1 MTSLLIKA
9 VLSASIA
16 LPFALTHALQAQ
28 QSQSANPTFVDAKSQ
43 ANGKI
48 SLNPPPAG
56 RTRLS
61 GLYATQDSGGSI
73 GPGGV
78 FMPSINWR
86 FYYFLP
92 NGFVYLGSKDAGLE
106 QFNCTQVT
114 VNRYGDSVCTTYSA
128 DNDQMRIG
136 NRNPVRF
143 KRKGDDVV
151 IGDYT
156 FELIP
161 KASNLRLGG
170 SYSSFTAGVSAGSSA
185 GITFSKDGQFTS
197 SSFVGVAVDTNNQLG
212 SAQQPNRVSVA
223 GSSSKDAQG
232 TYKING
238 YTLEL
243 NYSDGRQARAFFAR
257 VAGDSVIRIGSRP
270 YTRK

>member
-1 MTSLLIKA
+1 M
-9 VLSASIA
+9 
-16 LPFALTHALQAQ
+16 
-28 QSQSANPTFVDAKSQ
+28 
-43 ANGKI
+43 
-48 SLNPPPAG
+48 
-56 RTRLS
+56 
-61 GLYATQDSGGSI
+61 

-78 FMPSINWR
+78 LMPSINWR

-106 QFNCTQVT
+106 QINCIQVT
-114 VNRYGDSVCTTYSA
+114 VNKYGDPRCTTYSA

-136 NRNPVRF
+136 TRNPTRF
-143 KRKGDDVV
+143 KRKGDDIV

-161 KASNLRLGG
+161 KATNLRLGG
-170 SYSSFTAGVSAGSSA
+170 SYNSFSAGTSA
-185 GITFSKDGQFTS
+185 ATSADITFLRDGRFTS
-197 SSFVGVAVDTNNQLG
+197 SSFVGVAVDTNAQLG
-212 SAQQPNRVSVA
+212 SAQQSNRVSVS
-223 GSSSKDAQG
+223 GSSSKEAQG

-257 VAGDSVIRIGSRP
+257 VAGDSVVRIGSRP

>member
-1 MTSLLIKA
+1 MKSPWFRPLIVLGLLVQA
-9 VLSASIA
+9 AWV
-16 LPFALTHALQAQ
+16 QAQ
-28 QSQSANPTFVDAKSQ
+28 SAPPTYVDAKSQ
-43 ANGKI
+43 ADGKI
-48 SLNPPPAG
+48 NLNPPPPG

-61 GLYATQDSGGSI
+61 GLYATQDSGASM

-78 FMPSINWR
+78 LMPSINWR

-106 QFNCTQVT
+106 QINCTQVT
-114 VNRYGDSVCTTYSA
+114 VNKYGDPVCTTYSA

-136 NRNPVRF
+136 MRNPTRF
-143 KRKGDDVV
+143 KRKGEDIV

-161 KASNLRLGG
+161 KANNLRLSG
-170 SYSSFTAGVSAGSSA
+170 SYNSFTAGVSAASSA
-185 GITFSKDGQFTS
+185 DITFSKDGRFTS
-197 SSFVGVAVDTNNQLG
+197 SSFVGVAVDTNAQLG
-212 SAQQPNRVSVA
+212 SAQQPNRVSVS
-223 GSSSKDAQG
+223 GSSAKEAQG

-257 VAGDSVIRIGSRP
+257 VAGESVVRIGSRP

>member
-1 MTSLLIKA
+1 MKSHWFRSL
-9 VLSASIA
+9 IA
-16 LPFALTHALQAQ
+16 LGLLVQAGWVLAQ
-28 QSQSANPTFVDAKSQ
+28 NAPPVYADAKSLASGQ
-43 ANGKI
+43 VN
-48 SLNPPPAG
+48 LNPPPPG
-56 RTRLS
+56 RNRLS
-61 GLYATQDSGGSI
+61 GLYATQDSDSSI

-78 FMPSINWR
+78 FMSSINWR

-92 NGFVYLGSKDAGLE
+92 NGFVYLGAKDAGLE
-106 QFNCTQVT
+106 QVNCTEVT
-114 VNRYGDSVCTTYSA
+114 VNKYGDAVCTTYSA
-128 DNDQMRIG
+128 DNDQIRIG
-136 NRNPVRF
+136 MQNPTRF
-143 KRKGDDVV
+143 KRKGEDIV

-170 SYSSFTAGVSAGSSA
+170 SYDSFSAGTSAASSA
-185 GITFSKDGQFTS
+185 DITFSKDGRFTA
-197 SSFVGVAVDTNNQLG
+197 SSFVGVSVDTNAQLG
-212 SAQQPNRVSVA
+212 SAQQSNRVSVS
-223 GSSSKDAQG
+223 GSSAKEAQG

>member
-1 MTSLLIKA
+1 MTCLLIKA
-9 VLSASIA
+9 VVSASIA

-114 VNRYGDSVCTTYSA
+114 VNKYGDPVCTTYSA

-161 KASNLRLGG
+161 KASNLRLSG
-170 SYSSFTAGVSAGSSA
+170 SYDSFSAGTAAASNA
-185 GITFSKDGQFTS
+185 NITFSKDGRFTS

>member
-1 MTSLLIKA
+1 MKHSRFRWLVALSLLVQA
-9 VLSASIA
+9 GWV
-16 LPFALTHALQAQ
+16 HAQTAP
-28 QSQSANPTFVDAKSQ
+28 PTFADAKSQ
-43 ANGKI
+43 ANGKVN
-48 SLNPPPAG
+48 LNPPPAG

-78 FMPSINWR
+78 LMPSINWR

-106 QFNCTQVT
+106 EVNCAQVT
-114 VNRYGDSVCTTYSA
+114 VNKYGDPVCTTYSA

-136 NRNPVRF
+136 TRNPVRF
-143 KRKGDDVV
+143 KRKGEDIV

-170 SYSSFTAGVSAGSSA
+170 SYTSFSAGTAAASSA
-185 GITFSKDGQFTS
+185 SITFSKDGRFTS
-197 SSFVGVAVDTNNQLG
+197 SSFVGVSVDTNGQLG
-212 SAQQPNRVSVA
+212 SAQQPNRVTVA
-223 GSSSKDAQG
+223 GSSSKEAQG

-257 VAGDSVIRIGSRP
+257 VAGESVVRIGSRP